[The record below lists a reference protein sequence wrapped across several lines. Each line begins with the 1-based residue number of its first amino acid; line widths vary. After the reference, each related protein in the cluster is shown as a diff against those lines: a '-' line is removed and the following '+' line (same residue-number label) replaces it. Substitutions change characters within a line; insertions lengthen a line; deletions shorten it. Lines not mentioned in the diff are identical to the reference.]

1 MYSSV
6 FSASIFGMEARK
18 VRVEAD
24 VSNGLPGSVMVG
36 YLSGVVKEAMERVR
50 TALKNSGFQVE
61 PKKVTVK
68 CQYRQNRYY
77 NDLSLLLHLSFEAL
91 FQRRITAAP
100 KHSFPCNSPDHHDVF
115 RALRGIFLSAPRIG
129 LLWGEKAI
137 LPIFLKK
144 NTFFQK
150 KSLFFDLLCKIS
162 C

>member
-61 PKKVTVK
+61 PKKVTV
-68 CQYRQNRYY
+68 N
-77 NDLSLLLHLSFEAL
+77 L
-91 FQRRITAAP
+91 AP
-100 KHSFPCNSPDHHDVF
+100 AGF
-115 RALRGIFLSAPRIG
+115 
-129 LLWGEKAI
+129 
-137 LPIFLKK
+137 KK
-144 NTFFQK
+144 
-150 KSLFFDLLCKIS
+150 
-162 C
+162 